1 MTYNITTFGCQ
12 MNISD
17 SERIASV
24 MNEMGLKNADQNK
37 ADFLIF
43 NLCSVRQTALDRV
56 WGMLRK
62 TKDKTVIL
70 TGCILPKD
78 KKKFSEKKYLI
89 LDIKDLPNWPQK
101 IQDLKKIKIKKT
113 KNYFSISPTYK
124 SKFSACV
131 PIMTGCNN
139 FCTYCAVPFTRGREY
154 SRPAEEILCEVNKLI
169 VRGVKEIILLGQ
181 NVNSYHDQQKT
192 KKINFVQLLKK
203 IDKIPGN
210 YWLSFLTSHP
220 KDMSD
225 ELIACFKTCQH
236 LVPYLHL
243 PLQSGSNKILKMM
256 NRKYTFVHY
265 EKLIKKIRKKNITN
279 LHLTLSTDI
288 ITGFP
293 GETKKDFLATK
304 KAMEKIKFD
313 MAYLAA
319 YSPRPQTAAAKMKDN
334 ISKQEKEQRKNILN
348 EVLKK
353 TALENNKKMLGQETQ
368 VLVDKITDPTIA
380 FGKTKN
386 FKRIKIINKDK
397 KINKKMLG
405 NFVKVKITKAN
416 VWNLEGEII

>member
-1 MTYNITTFGCQ
+1 
-12 MNISD
+12 
-17 SERIASV
+17 
-24 MNEMGLKNADQNK
+24 
-37 ADFLIF
+37 
-43 NLCSVRQTALDRV
+43 
-56 WGMLRK
+56 
-62 TKDKTVIL
+62 
-70 TGCILPKD
+70 
-78 KKKFSEKKYLI
+78 
-89 LDIKDLPNWPQK
+89 
-101 IQDLKKIKIKKT
+101 
-113 KNYFSISPTYK
+113 
-124 SKFSACV
+124 
-131 PIMTGCNN
+131 
-139 FCTYCAVPFTRGREY
+139 
-154 SRPAEEILCEVNKLI
+154 
-169 VRGVKEIILLGQ
+169 
-181 NVNSYHDQQKT
+181 
-192 KKINFVQLLKK
+192 
-203 IDKIPGN
+203 
-210 YWLSFLTSHP
+210 
-220 KDMSD
+220 
-225 ELIACFKTCQH
+225 
-236 LVPYLHL
+236 
-243 PLQSGSNKILKMM
+243 ILKMM